1 MQSRLLPAPA
11 ARPAQPWPRRLCYPD
26 LRARRL
32 QARRGSGPGDGP
44 ARQVTTATGPTTA
57 RCGSGHSRCTAATG
71 RGGGGRQRPRRAA
84 CDSDSLPPK
93 QEDAPSPG
101 PARRSSNPAKAPAA
115 TG

>member
-44 ARQVTTATGPTTA
+44 ARQ
-57 RCGSGHSRCTAATG
+57 R
-71 RGGGGRQRPRRAA
+71 
-84 CDSDSLPPK
+84 
-93 QEDAPSPG
+93 
-101 PARRSSNPAKAPAA
+101 ARRRRGAA
-115 TG
+115 VGILVARLPLEGVGGAAEAAAGGL

>member
-44 ARQVTTATGPTTA
+44 ARQ
-57 RCGSGHSRCTAATG
+57 R
-71 RGGGGRQRPRRAA
+71 
-84 CDSDSLPPK
+84 
-93 QEDAPSPG
+93 
-101 PARRSSNPAKAPAA
+101 ARRRRGAA
-115 TG
+115 ADILVARLPLEGVGGAAEAAAGGL

>member
-44 ARQVTTATGPTTA
+44 ARQ
-57 RCGSGHSRCTAATG
+57 R
-71 RGGGGRQRPRRAA
+71 
-84 CDSDSLPPK
+84 
-93 QEDAPSPG
+93 
-101 PARRSSNPAKAPAA
+101 ARRRRGAA
-115 TG
+115 AGIRLPLEGVGGAAEAAAGGL